1 MPLLVVGLSHATAP
15 LEVLE
20 RVRVPA
26 VRLPEALRVFA
37 AVEDLNE
44 VVVLSTCQRTEVY
57 ADCLRFHPAVQR
69 IAALL
74 GEGSLSTELYSH
86 YGDAV
91 PDHIFRVAA
100 GIDSA
105 ILGESEIL
113 GQVRTAW
120 KAAQEGGTARQRLSS
135 VFRHAIEAGK
145 RCRAET
151 GIGRGNISLAST
163 VVALAQH
170 HCGSLTG
177 RTAVVVGTGAVGAAV
192 TTAFAR
198 SGVGEI
204 VVVSR
209 DGARAGRLAEGV
221 DGRTAT
227 LGELHSTLVDTDV
240 VVTATDAPQPVIR
253 PDELRVL
260 MSSRPDR
267 PLRIFDVAVPRNVD
281 PDCDGVPGVTLAD
294 LDHVKHFAQRSLE
307 SRRLEVAKVGRV
319 LEAELDRF
327 RKAQAGRL
335 VAPVIAAFRDRAEE
349 VRRSELQ
356 RVRSRLEAL
365 PPGAGDVVDTVTRS
379 ILNKL
384 LHVPTVRLKGEAGNA
399 RGEVYA
405 EALTA
410 LFDLHWESTAG

>member
-1 MPLLVVGLSHATAP
+1 MPLLVVGVSHASAP
-15 LEVLE
+15 LDVLE
-20 RVRVPA
+20 QVRVPA
-26 VRLPEALRVFA
+26 AGLPGALRAFA
-37 AVEDLNE
+37 AVEDLSE

-69 IAALL
+69 IATLL

-91 PDHIFRVAA
+91 ADHLFGVAA

-113 GQVRTAW
+113 GQVRAAWSTA
-120 KAAQEGGTARQRLSS
+120 QDQGTARQKLSAL
-135 VFRHAIEAGK
+135 FRHAIEAGK

-151 GIGRGNISLAST
+151 GIGRGNVSLAST
-163 VVALAQH
+163 VVALAGRG
-170 HCGSLTG
+170 GSLAG
-177 RTAVVVGTGAVGAAV
+177 QRAVVVGTGAVGAAV

-198 SGVGEI
+198 SGVDEI

-209 DGARAGRLAEGV
+209 DGARAARLAADV
-221 DGRTAT
+221 DGAAAT
-227 LGELHSTLVDTDV
+227 LGDLHSALADTDV
-240 VVTATDAPQPVIR
+240 VVTATDAAQPVIR
-253 PDELRVL
+253 RAELQAI

-267 PLRIFDVAVPRNVD
+267 PLCILDVAVPRNVET
-281 PDCDGVPGVTLAD
+281 DCGVVPGVTLAD
-294 LDHVKHFAQRSLE
+294 LDQVKQFAERSLA

-327 RKAQAGRL
+327 RAEQAGRL

-356 RVRSRLEAL
+356 RVRSRLEVL
-365 PPGAGDVVDTVTRS
+365 PPGTGDIVDAVTRS

-384 LHVPTVRLKGEAGNA
+384 LHVPTVRLKSEAGNA
-399 RGEVYA
+399 RGELYA

-410 LFDLHWESTAG
+410 LFDLDWQHESAG